1 MKIEYLKDSV
11 VLNIA
16 VAIFYNIN
24 MAFSLWERL
33 PAANI
38 ALAACC
44 QGSSPLS
51 AVRKKRRSEA
61 TSTNLHSSIVNRHF
75 YRL

>member
-1 MKIEYLKDSV
+1 MKIEYLRNPA

-16 VAIFYNIN
+16 ITIFYSKN

-38 ALAACC
+38 ASAPCC
-44 QGSSPLS
+44 KGLS
-51 AVRKKRRSEA
+51 QLRAVSKKKMTER
-61 TSTNLHSSIVNRHF
+61 NDIHKSSIVNSHF

>member
-1 MKIEYLKDSV
+1 MKIEYLRDSV

-16 VAIFYNIN
+16 VTIFYSIN

-44 QGSSPLS
+44 QGLSPLS
-51 AVRKKRRSEA
+51 AVRKKMTERSDI
-61 TSTNLHSSIVNRHF
+61 HKSSIFNSQ
-75 YRL
+75 